1 MSGHLVTMK
10 LLFPPKMQRFPAPRR
25 LLDVMNEQVTV
36 PASEWAMA
44 QRGERAREAEV
55 AALFDQHY
63 DGLCRLAFV
72 ILGDAHLAEE
82 VVMEALLKTFT
93 GWGRIRNRSQAPAY
107 LKRAV
112 VNLCRS
118 KIRRKGIEGRVNAQA
133 HYMEQ
138 MKPPEWDPQRHETAR
153 EVWEAVRELP
163 PRQRA
168 CIVLHYEQGL
178 PDAEIAEILDC
189 SAGTV
194 RAQLSRARAKLH
206 AALSDDVQEVAK

>member
-1 MSGHLVTMK
+1 
-10 LLFPPKMQRFPAPRR
+10 
-25 LLDVMNEQVTV
+25 MNEQATM

-44 QRGERAREAEV
+44 RRGDRARDAEV
-55 AALFDQHY
+55 AALFERHY

-93 GWGRIRNRSQAPAY
+93 GWRRIRDRSQAPTY
-107 LKRAV
+107 LKRSV

-133 HYMEQ
+133 HYTEQ
-138 MKPPEWDPQRHETAR
+138 MKPPEWDPQRHESAR
-153 EVWEAVRELP
+153 EVWDAVRALP

-168 CIVLHYEQGL
+168 CVVLQYEQGL
-178 PDAEIAEILDC
+178 PDSEIAQVLDC
-189 SAGTV
+189 SPGTV

-206 AALSDDVQEVAK
+206 AALSDHQEEAAR

>member
-1 MSGHLVTMK
+1 
-10 LLFPPKMQRFPAPRR
+10 
-25 LLDVMNEQVTV
+25 
-36 PASEWAMA
+36 MA
-44 QRGERAREAEV
+44 RRGERARDHEV
-55 AALFDQHY
+55 AALFDEHY
-63 DGLCRLAFV
+63 DGLCRLAYV
-72 ILGDAHLAEE
+72 ILGDAHVAEE
-82 VVMEALLKTFT
+82 IVMEALLKTFT
-93 GWGRIRNRSQAPAY
+93 GWGRIRDRSQTPAY

-118 KIRRKGIEGRVNAQA
+118 RIRRKAIEARVNAQA

-153 EVWEAVRELP
+153 EVWEAVRSLP

-178 PDAEIAEILDC
+178 PDSEIAEILDC

-194 RAQLSRARAKLH
+194 RAQLSRARDKLRL
-206 AALSDDVQEVAK
+206 ALVDEAEGVTS